1 VFPSIPSTLTD
12 ESVWAVPLVL
22 VIVVIVFFVLS
33 SSFAVELLRE
43 IFRTI
48 GSVFQAPFRYI
59 RKTAREVSLGEN
71 DPRLNG
77 TDHYLSTKFLSIIRV
92 VLVGICVLGSALTI
106 VLAVEAF
113 LPPLSMRTQA
123 RSERDQLA
131 KAQSD
136 LKQAQQKLDQEDSDW
151 TNRRS
156 SVIQEQRDA
165 RNRAIASGQSALAS
179 DEHAIEQDPAA
190 ANIMAGVKQ
199 YLSTRAGTP
208 SSAEDAK
215 GLISKIP
222 SLGERQTTLLD
233 NYCDDWEKLQES
245 RLPLPENE
253 TALRARVQ
261 PDHLD
266 LIDAVKS
273 KSEEVQNGTSSL
285 RSEEEE
291 VSRSY
296 SLARSLETL
305 ASGLGVLLMYVW
317 LVGLAIELFSM
328 ALYILADVKRI
339 RENSDRSPGV

>member
-12 ESVWAVPLVL
+12 ESVWAVPLFL
-22 VIVVIVFFVLS
+22 AIVALVFFVLS

-48 GSVFQAPFRYI
+48 GSLFQAPFRYI

-77 TDHYLSTKFLSIIRV
+77 MDYYLSTKFLSIIRV
-92 VLVGICVLGSALTI
+92 ALVGICVLGSALTI
-106 VLAVEAF
+106 VLVVEAF

-123 RSERDQLA
+123 QSERDQLA
-131 KAQSD
+131 KTQSD
-136 LKQAQQKLDQEDSDW
+136 LRQAQQKLDQENSDW
-151 TNRRS
+151 TNRRT

-165 RNRAIASGQSALAS
+165 QNQAIASGESALTS

-190 ANIMAGVKQ
+190 ANILPGVKQ
-199 YLSTRAGTP
+199 FLSARVASP
-208 SSAEDAK
+208 SSAEEAK
-215 GLISKIP
+215 GLIGKIP
-222 SLGERQTTLLD
+222 SLGEQQTTLLN

-245 RLPLPENE
+245 RLPLPEDE

-273 KSEEVQNGTSSL
+273 KSEEVQDGTSSL
-285 RSEEEE
+285 RSDEEE

-296 SLARSLETL
+296 SLARS
-305 ASGLGVLLMYVW
+305 
-317 LVGLAIELFSM
+317 
-328 ALYILADVKRI
+328 
-339 RENSDRSPGV
+339 